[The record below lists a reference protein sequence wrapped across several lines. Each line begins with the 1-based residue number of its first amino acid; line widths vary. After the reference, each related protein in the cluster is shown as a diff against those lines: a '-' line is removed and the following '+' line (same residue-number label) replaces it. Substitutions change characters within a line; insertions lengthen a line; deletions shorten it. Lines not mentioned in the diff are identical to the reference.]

1 MITTK
6 LTLSD
11 YLAIEAIYEGQ
22 QEFVDGEIIKMPPES
37 NLNALISVFLLV
49 SLSRF
54 VPMTWLR
61 HKDVEIVI
69 AGRVRMPDL
78 MILGEDLAAV
88 LLASG
93 RSTITEDMPAPL
105 LAVEVVSPGKA
116 NEDRDYRFKR
126 TEYAARGIPEYW
138 IVDPARAMVTVLM
151 LVDGLYEVV
160 EYSGGDSLQDDK
172 GDRVVSALFPQLN
185 LTVEQVLQAGGN
197 P

>member
-11 YLAIEAIYEGQ
+11 YLAIEEIYAGQ

-93 RSTITEDMPAPL
+93 RSTITEEMPAPL
-105 LAVEVVSPGKA
+105 FAVEVVSPGKA

-138 IVDPARAMVTVLM
+138 IIDPTRAMVLVLT
-151 LVDGLYEVV
+151 LVDGLHESVD
-160 EYSGGDSLQDDK
+160 YSGSDSLRDGK
-172 GDRVVSALFPQLN
+172 ADRIVSALFPQLH
-185 LTVEQVLQAGGN
+185 LTVEQVLQAGDN

>member
-93 RSTITEDMPAPL
+93 RSTIMEEMPAPL

-160 EYSGGDSLQDDK
+160 EYSGGD
-172 GDRVVSALFPQLN
+172 RVVSSLFPQLN
-185 LTVEQVLQAGGN
+185 LTVEQVLQAGDN

>member
-93 RSTITEDMPAPL
+93 RSTIMEEMPAPL

>member
-69 AGRVRMPDL
+69 VGRVRMPDL

-185 LTVEQVLQAGGN
+185 LTVEQVLQAGSN